1 MAGCL
6 PMQLATALS
15 VVRRLLVLRRRRQRL
30 HLGPGLV
37 VILPQGIHLV
47 PQGSDHL
54 VQLGEQMFLEGD
66 LHLQVFDA
74 TGEVGGGIGGL
85 GHGGSC
91 KDGPLDGPVE
101 SLSDI
106 TLDPP
111 RAGRAAPS
119 AVPSAFHRE
128 DAVHPIVKDEETHL
142 QRVRTLLDEVPY
154 VPPPSEKA
162 IVEELVRLREEM
174 PGAKAED
181 LGSLMEQ
188 YNQNHALLGQLR
200 DSRDRP
206 EVDPDSPYFAHLHLE
221 ENGRQRHVFLGK
233 ATRIER
239 GVRIVDW
246 RNAPISRIFYAYQQG
261 EEYEEEL
268 GERVHAGEVL
278 ARRTVTILRGEL
290 ERIDAPEGTFVRDR
304 EGGWTHREASAI
316 KLAGGQGSAAIQLHE
331 AGSGTD
337 RRLGT
342 DLEGS
347 RRRRDKHLPDIAGL
361 IDTEQF
367 ELITRPNGG
376 FVVIRGTAGSG
387 KTTVALHR
395 IAYLAF
401 DDPLIDSDR
410 TLFIVFSRA
419 LREYVS
425 HVLPALGVGK
435 VQIRDFRHWAEEQR
449 KRHFP
454 MLPRSVRHD
463 TPAVV
468 VRLKLH
474 PLVMRALDLHIDRTK
489 GPSTADQTID
499 DVMSTLTDVDLLLT
513 AQQEVGGAFARDEL
527 EAAAQWMR
535 DVYGDWVSWMEGDR
549 EVDAALDEEDDSLLL
564 YAWQRRVGPLRGQKK
579 NPLRYRHVAID
590 EVQDFTPI
598 DVRVLIGCL
607 DHKKSITLA
616 GDTQQHVMKDAG
628 FTSWAGFFDH
638 LGLEGTAVSTL
649 RVAYR
654 SSKQVVD
661 FALALLGELAEDDD
675 PPLVTREGP
684 GVELFRFTDH
694 GACVAFLADALKSLL
709 RDEPMAAVALLT
721 PDPEVSGTYYQGL
734 DRSEVPRL
742 RRVTNQDFSFAP
754 GVEITEVAAVKGLE
768 FDYVILVETSAA
780 HYPDTPDARRVLH
793 VGATRAVH
801 QLWLTSVGSVS
812 PVVREAMGQP

>member
-1 MAGCL
+1 
-6 PMQLATALS
+6 
-15 VVRRLLVLRRRRQRL
+15 
-30 HLGPGLV
+30 
-37 VILPQGIHLV
+37 
-47 PQGSDHL
+47 
-54 VQLGEQMFLEGD
+54 
-66 LHLQVFDA
+66 
-74 TGEVGGGIGGL
+74 
-85 GHGGSC
+85 
-91 KDGPLDGPVE
+91 
-101 SLSDI
+101 
-106 TLDPP
+106 
-111 RAGRAAPS
+111 
-119 AVPSAFHRE
+119 
-128 DAVHPIVKDEETHL
+128 VHEIVNDEETHL
-142 QRVRTLLDEVPY
+142 KQVRTLLDEVPY
-154 VPPPSEKA
+154 VAPPSEKT
-162 IVEELVRLREEM
+162 IVEELLRLREEM
-174 PGAKAED
+174 PNAKAED

-188 YNQNHALLGQLR
+188 YNQSHALLGQLR
-200 DSRDRP
+200 DSRDKP
-206 EVDPDSPYFAHLHLE
+206 EVDPDSPYFAHLHLQE
-221 ENGRQRHVFLGK
+221 GGRKRHVFLGK

-239 GVRIVDW
+239 GIRIVDW

-268 GERVHAGEVL
+268 GERIHEGRVL
-278 ARRTVTILRGEL
+278 ARRTVTIQRGKL
-290 ERIDAPEGTFVRDR
+290 ERIDAPEGTFVRED
-304 EGGWTHREASAI
+304 EGDWTFREAASI
-316 KLAGGQGSAAIQLHE
+316 RLAGGQGSAAIQLHQ
-331 AGSGTD
+331 AGEGMQ

-342 DLEGS
+342 DMEGS
-347 RRRRDKHLPDIAGL
+347 RRRRDKRLPDIAGL
-361 IDTEQF
+361 IDAEQF
-367 ELITRPNGG
+367 ELITRPSGG

-401 DDPLIDSDR
+401 DDPLIDSER

-435 VQIRDFRHWAEEQR
+435 VQIRDFRHWAEQQR
-449 KRHFP
+449 KRHYP
-454 MLPRSVRHD
+454 MLPKSVRHD

-474 PLVMRALDLHIDRTK
+474 PLTMRALDLHIDRTK
-489 GPSTADQTID
+489 GPGTADQAID

-513 AQQEVGGAFARDEL
+513 AQREIGSTTFSREEL
-527 EAAAQWMR
+527 DQAALWMR
-535 DVYGDWVSWMEGDR
+535 DVFGDWVSWMEGDR
-549 EVDAALDEEDDSLLL
+549 EVDAAIDEEDDALLL
-564 YAWQRRVGPLRGQKK
+564 YAWQRRIGPLRAKKK
-579 NPLRYRHVAID
+579 NPLRYRHIAVD

-598 DVRVLIGCL
+598 DIRVLLGCL

-628 FTSWAGFFDH
+628 FTSWADFFGH
-638 LGLEGTAVSTL
+638 LGLEGTAVNTL

-675 PPLVTREGP
+675 PPMVTRDGP

-709 RDEPMAAVALLT
+709 RDESMASVALLT
-721 PDPEVSGTYYQGL
+721 PDGNTSGIYYQGL

-742 RRVTNQDFSFAP
+742 RRVVNQDFSFAP

-768 FDYVILVETSAA
+768 FDYVILVECSAA
-780 HYPDTPDARRVLH
+780 QYPDTPDARRVLH